1 MGEENKLKTV
11 TVEVF
16 GYKKWLEPKD
26 SDDVEVYDMMS
37 RYAEDGMVFTV
48 GDKKYTPSDFSDA
61 DDFLTPEQQEKMTR
75 ANQF

>member
-1 MGEENKLKTV
+1 MEEEKKLKTV
-11 TVEVF
+11 TIEVF
-16 GYKKWLEPKD
+16 GYEKWLEPKD